1 MIFHAWS
8 LYPFGTL
15 TWWWYWLIHL
25 LVLAYWFCSS
35 HDYLTYFGMY
45 IHIVVYLVCLN
56 VDYPACILSWLFFL
70 ACYPCCYSF
79 WLSYSHLASCVD
91 MGDILVLCMTA
102 WCMTALFLCVCM
114 FLACVGYTSI
124 PLLPILWFWSFPSFW
139 FLHLQ
144 VWGIVCTCFSK
155 RASG

>member
-56 VDYPACILSWLFFL
+56 VDYPACILSWSYLSMLSLLLFILIIVIFSFSFLCGHGWYTCSLHDCLVHDCSFPMCLHVACLCGLHIYPLTSNLLVLAISFFL
-70 ACYPCCYSF
+70 VFAFASMRPCVY
-79 WLSYSHLASCVD
+79 
-91 MGDILVLCMTA
+91 
-102 WCMTALFLCVCM
+102 LFL
-114 FLACVGYTSI
+114 
-124 PLLPILWFWSFPSFW
+124 
-139 FLHLQ
+139 
-144 VWGIVCTCFSK
+144 
-155 RASG
+155 